1 MNPTSS
7 PVDYYPQSPGYREAQ
22 WDGITDQTP
31 RYSYRLDDTELY
43 SLIQQKRAA
52 HQQFTESVLKLDSR
66 RARNRDYWRGKHY
79 SEDANAPGGY
89 HSDYMDPIIF
99 ENSETR
105 FSLASQRMPDIS
117 VIAKD
122 DNQKAVETA
131 NVVEKFLN
139 KKVNN
144 KVTQRMMKDGLRQ
157 HEINYTAA
165 IKCLWDPNLGNGN
178 GDFKFVLVNPAR
190 LILDPTA
197 IIPHDGFTADN
208 MEFVGE
214 ILEEPVEV
222 VYGKFPGKA
231 AELKGLLETTALLGG
246 VSAPSKIKYE
256 EWWLRYYKNGQT
268 YEATCWFYQTICL
281 DQTRNPYYDWDGY
294 KVNQPSVDK
303 DGNYKVTSSLKNEM
317 RYYNYFEIPRKPYI
331 FFTYQN
337 LGESPYDD
345 TTPLEQA
352 IPSQRLVNR
361 VARQITQIS
370 ENAVP
375 KKVFGNLI
383 TKEDARRVSNDPDES
398 IWLDTPDVST
408 AMTWFNADP
417 PAPELFNLL
426 QDTRTRL
433 DGIFN
438 THGPIKGEQGS
449 ASESGTAKQITREG
463 DLTVSDDLVDIVVE
477 RVVYEMAGWAMQMAK
492 LFYDEPHFLRA
503 SGNDGSVLSAQ
514 LTRKDFQD
522 GLEVDVKANSV
533 DKMTNRQDALN
544 LAGRKAIDPL
554 SMLEDMDKPNPKERV
569 RRLIAF
575 LNGAQD
581 GYQTY
586 LKEIDTELEA
596 TQNTTPAF
604 TPGGDQTE
612 TQENAKDDIQQMVE
626 GQILAPPNK
635 FDKTYVAAVLSFVR
649 SGQFKSLPADIQS
662 NFKDF
667 VQQLSQ
673 NFQNFATNTPG
684 AAFAQGPALPMPP
697 GVQTGAGAPIAPP
710 QPPGVQ

>member
-1 MNPTSS
+1 MNPVN
-7 PVDYYPQSPGYREAQ
+7 PIDYYADYPGYRQ
-22 WDGITDQTP
+22 QQTPGVTDVTP
-31 RYSYRLDDTELY
+31 RYSWRLEDSELY
-43 SLIQQKRAA
+43 SLIQQKRGE
-52 HQQFTESVLKLDSR
+52 HQLFVESVLKLDER
-66 RARNRDYWRGKHY
+66 RRRNRDYWRGKHY
-79 SEDANAPGGY
+79 GDDTNMPGGY
-89 HSDYMDPIIF
+89 QSDYVDPIIY
-99 ENSETR
+99 ENSEKR

-122 DNQKAVETA
+122 DNNKAVETA
-131 NVVEKFLN
+131 GVVEKFLN

-144 KVTQRMMKDGLRQ
+144 KVTQRMMKDGLRS
-157 HEINYTAA
+157 HELNYTAA
-165 IKCLWDPNLGNGN
+165 IKCIWDPNLANGT
-178 GDFKFVLVNPAR
+178 GDFKFVLVNPNR

-197 IIPHDGFTADN
+197 IIPHDGYTADN

-222 VYGKFPGKA
+222 VYSKFPGKA
-231 AELKGLLETTALLGG
+231 QELRQLLETTALLGG
-246 VSAPSKIKYE
+246 VKAPSKIKYE
-256 EWWLRYYKNGQT
+256 EWWLRYYKDGKT
-268 YEATCWFYQTICL
+268 YEATTWFYQTICL
-281 DQTRNPYYDWDGY
+281 DQVRNPYYDWEGY
-294 KVNQPSVDK
+294 KVFQPKLDAN
-303 DGNYKVTSSLKNEM
+303 GNYKQTSTLQDEM
-317 RYYNYFEIPRKPYI
+317 RYYNYFEIPRKPYM

-375 KKVFGNLI
+375 KKIFGNAI

-398 IWLDTPDVST
+398 IWLDTADVSN
-408 AMTWFNADP
+408 AMTWYAAEP
-417 PAPELFNLL
+417 PAPELFQLL
-426 QDTRTRL
+426 QDTRQRL
-433 DGIFN
+433 DGIFS
-438 THGPIKGEQGS
+438 THGPIKGEQGN

-463 DLTVSDDLVDIVVE
+463 DLTDSDDLVDIVVE
-477 RVVYEMAGWAMQMAK
+477 RIVFEMAGWAMQMAK

-503 SGNDGSVLSAQ
+503 SGNDGSVLSMQ

-533 DKMTNRQDALN
+533 DAITNRTDALN

-554 SMLEDMDKPNPKERV
+554 SMFEDMDKTNAKERV

-575 LNGAQD
+575 INGPQD

-596 TQNTTPAF
+596 TQNTQPAF
-604 TPGGDQTE
+604 TQGGEGTE
-612 TQENAKDDIQQMVE
+612 TADNAKDDIQQMVE
-626 GQILAPPNK
+626 GQILAPPDK
-635 FDKTYVAAVLSFVR
+635 FDQTYVQAILSFVR
-649 SGQFKSLPADIQS
+649 SGQFGSLPDDIKS
-662 NFKDF
+662 NFRDF
-667 VQQLSQ
+667 VKQMSQ
-673 NFQNFATNTPG
+673 NFQNFNVNTPG

-697 GVQTGAGAPIAPP
+697 GVQTGAAAPVAPP
-710 QPPGVQ
+710 APMGVQ